1 MCKSGS
7 VADNDTRAPSFRF
20 FRLPSVAPVPFG
32 SRCSRRAQ
40 CAGLKISRWLLLRT
54 ILRRR
59 SQCLD
64 TIPKLR
70 DALRQRLLPLYFKE
84 RINLE
89 EQKAQLDNRFLRAR
103 QIALMIPRNFSV
115 KVTHAAILDYSV
127 LFSMSS
133 LGHDVQGIDTRW
145 DFFLLSIQKVPS
157 NDILESLYKIR
168 MRGSQIRTI
177 C

>member
-1 MCKSGS
+1 MFPSGTMRWIKDIEMAT
-7 VADNDTRAPSFRF
+7 VADDLETSQ
-20 FRLPSVAPVPFG
+20 SMFG
-32 SRCSRRAQ
+32 YNSQTSRC
-40 CAGLKISRWLLLRT
+40 
-54 ILRRR
+54 
-59 SQCLD
+59 
-64 TIPKLR
+64 
-70 DALRQRLLPLYFKE
+70 LRQRLLPLYFKE

-89 EQKAQLDNRFLRAR
+89 EQKAQLDNRFFRAR
-103 QIALMIPRNFSV
+103 QIALMIPRIFSV

-145 DFFLLSIQKVPS
+145 DFFFLLSIQKVPS

-168 MRGSQIRTI
+168 MRGSQVRTI